1 MTAIQD
7 AERPPK
13 ARDRMAEHPPQRI
26 DRSYELRPCP
36 VESADLRHQHIVEH
50 TASGTV
56 PGQSGTKHGRTRA
69 TSMAVAVYQGLP
81 RHLLHGFYLI
91 RAYSKHAIPWYGLLD
106 KGRNDHGGYFRTLL
120 EHR

>member
-1 MTAIQD
+1 MPCPAGND
-7 AERPPK
+7 SEL
-13 ARDRMAEHPPQRI
+13 

-69 TSMAVAVYQGLP
+69 TSMAVAVYRGLP